1 MRCRYTIKN
10 VSRTWAYET
19 SVLLNKEVDNNIPY
33 NNFIEW
39 YAPTYQLHLT
49 PTNMENKNS
58 HEYLDNLLCV
68 LRGRVTCSRDV
79 TEHLRAI
86 EGAPSIAMQETPR
99 VWNTEKQEKE
109 NPEEREDSEGEGGF
123 SRIELCID
131 EHKRSESEFYDGPTD
146 IDHDDG
152 AKEMETQY
160 ACLFE
165 QTKEIRFVLPMPL
178 GIVSSQ
184 SS

>member
-1 MRCRYTIKN
+1 MRRSYTIKN

-68 LRGRVTCSRDV
+68 WRG
-79 TEHLRAI
+79 
-86 EGAPSIAMQETPR
+86 
-99 VWNTEKQEKE
+99 
-109 NPEEREDSEGEGGF
+109 
-123 SRIELCID
+123 
-131 EHKRSESEFYDGPTD
+131 
-146 IDHDDG
+146 
-152 AKEMETQY
+152 
-160 ACLFE
+160 
-165 QTKEIRFVLPMPL
+165 
-178 GIVSSQ
+178 
-184 SS
+184 

>member
-1 MRCRYTIKN
+1 M
-10 VSRTWAYET
+10 SRTWAYET

-68 LRGRVTCSRDV
+68 LRGGVTCSRDV

-109 NPEEREDSEGEGGF
+109 NPEEREDSE
-123 SRIELCID
+123 
-131 EHKRSESEFYDGPTD
+131 
-146 IDHDDG
+146 
-152 AKEMETQY
+152 
-160 ACLFE
+160 
-165 QTKEIRFVLPMPL
+165 
-178 GIVSSQ
+178 
-184 SS
+184 